1 MVVDDQELN
10 QAFLQMMLEGMG
22 VETICVSDGH
32 SAVELFE
39 TKCEGFECI
48 LMDIMMPELNGF
60 ETCRM
65 IRRSRKKN
73 ADTIPVIAVSANA
86 YSDTGTGAILSG
98 MNDLLL

>member
-1 MVVDDQELN
+1 
-10 QAFLQMMLEGMG
+10 MMLEGMG

-32 SAVELFE
+32 SSVELFE
-39 TKCEGFECI
+39 TKCESFECI
-48 LMDIMMPELNGF
+48 LMDIMMAGLNGF
-60 ETCRM
+60 ETYRM
-65 IRRSRKKN
+65 IRRSRKRN